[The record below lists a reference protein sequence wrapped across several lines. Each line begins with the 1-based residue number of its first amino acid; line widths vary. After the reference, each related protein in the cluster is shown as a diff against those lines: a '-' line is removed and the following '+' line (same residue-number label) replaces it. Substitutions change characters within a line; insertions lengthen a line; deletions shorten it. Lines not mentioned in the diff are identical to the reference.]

1 MTRALFLAS
10 FAAAVAVVGIV
21 VAQELPSPQTP
32 KNPPLFKGEK
42 PKKEDGT
49 RVVSGTVRDADDK
62 VLADAIVKLKDTKSL
77 SIRSFITKDDG
88 AYSFQGL
95 SASVDYELKAETRD
109 GASSATKVLTVYDTR
124 KAAVINL
131 KIEAKK

>member
-1 MTRALFLAS
+1 MTRALFLVLCAT
-10 FAAAVAVVGIV
+10 ATVGL
-21 VAQELPSPQTP
+21 VAQQLPAPQTP
-32 KNPPLFKGEK
+32 NPPLFKGEK
-42 PKKEDGT
+42 PKKDDAS
-49 RVVSGTVRDADDK
+49 RAVSGTVRDPDDK
-62 VLADAIVKLKDTKSL
+62 LLSGAIVKLKDTKSL

-88 AYSFQGL
+88 AYNFQGL
-95 SASVDYELKAETRD
+95 SASVDYEIKAETRE

>member
-1 MTRALFLAS
+1 MTRAIFLLLFATATIGL
-10 FAAAVAVVGIV
+10 
-21 VAQELPSPQTP
+21 VAQQLPAPQTP
-32 KNPPLFKGEK
+32 NPPLFKGEK
-42 PKKEDGT
+42 PKKDDAS
-49 RVVSGTVRDADDK
+49 RAISGVVRDPDDK
-62 VLADAIVKLKDTKSL
+62 LLADAIVKLKDTKTL

-88 AYSFQGL
+88 AYNFQGL
-95 SASVDYELKAETRD
+95 SASVDYEIKAETRD